1 MKKIPTWKLSIKD
14 WDPEEFKTQAN
25 CLFDELNEVNSG
37 GLADLQQYGWV
48 QEKLEFSE
56 EQAYLAY
63 KKNNKDKLREKVAE
77 MIVYEKK
84 IALIERVSS
93 MVENFQAQAKVL
105 RKEKKC
111 PEELTKDVAIV
122 VYLADVFSIPS
133 FQRIKHQLTFKYGEK
148 YIEKICGKKHA
159 GVDDELVA
167 MATYSPD
174 SKEVKA
180 RAKEVTEA
188 CKQREKDEEKAK
200 KEAEKAKK
208 SGKKS
213 SSKKHRKDSSSD
225 ESSDDESSEEE
236 KPKKKSKKSKKAES
250 SSEDESS
257 EEEKP
262 KKKSKKAES
271 SSEDESSEE
280 EKPKKKSKKSKKE
293 ESSDSESEEEKPK
306 EEPKK
311 EEAKEEPKEE
321 KPKEEPK
328 KEEESSSDSD

>member
-1 MKKIPTWKLSIKD
+1 
-14 WDPEEFKTQAN
+14 
-25 CLFDELNEVNSG
+25 
-37 GLADLQQYGWV
+37 
-48 QEKLEFSE
+48 
-56 EQAYLAY
+56 
-63 KKNNKDKLREKVAE
+63 

-122 VYLADVFSIPS
+122 VYLADLFSIPS

-148 YIEKICGKKHA
+148 YIEKICGKKHV

-188 CKQREKDEEKAK
+188 CKKREKDEEKAK

-213 SSKKHRKDSSSD
+213 SKKHHHRDSSSD
-225 ESSDDESSEEE
+225 D
-236 KPKKKSKKSKKAES
+236 S
-250 SSEDESS
+250 SS
-257 EEEKP
+257 
-262 KKKSKKAES
+262 
-271 SSEDESSEE
+271 DESSEE

-311 EEAKEEPKEE
+311 EE
-321 KPKEEPK
+321 PKEEPK
-328 KEEESSSDSD
+328 KEEKKEESSSDSD

>member
-1 MKKIPTWKLSIKD
+1 MSLMRSLLY
-14 WDPEEFKTQAN
+14 FS
-25 CLFDELNEVNSG
+25 C
-37 GLADLQQYGWV
+37 DLQQYGWV
-48 QEKLEFSE
+48 QEKFDFAE

-77 MIVYEKK
+77 MIVFEKK
-84 IALIERVSS
+84 IALIERVCP
-93 MVENFQAQAKVL
+93 MVENVQAQAKVL

-111 PEELTKDVAIV
+111 PEDLTKDVAIV
-122 VYLADVFSIPS
+122 IYLADLFSIPS
-133 FQRIKHQLTFKYGEK
+133 FQRVKHQFTFKYGEK
-148 YIEKICGKKHA
+148 YIEKICGKKHV
-159 GVDDELVA
+159 GVDDELYN
-167 MATYSPD
+167 MATYAPD

-213 SSKKHRKDSSSD
+213 SGKKHHHKKESSSD
-225 ESSDDESSEEE
+225 ESSEDESSSEEEKPKKSKKSKKESSSEEESSEEEE
-236 KPKKKSKKSKKAES
+236 KPKKKSKKSKK
-250 SSEDESS
+250 
-257 EEEKP
+257 
-262 KKKSKKAES
+262 ES

-311 EEAKEEPKEE
+311 EEPKEE

-328 KEEESSSDSD
+328 KEEKKEESSSDSD

>member
-1 MKKIPTWKLSIKD
+1 
-14 WDPEEFKTQAN
+14 
-25 CLFDELNEVNSG
+25 
-37 GLADLQQYGWV
+37 
-48 QEKLEFSE
+48 
-56 EQAYLAY
+56 
-63 KKNNKDKLREKVAE
+63 

-93 MVENFQAQAKVL
+93 LVENFQAQAKVL

-111 PEELTKDVAIV
+111 PEELTKEVAIV
-122 VYLADVFSIPS
+122 VYLADIFSIPS
-133 FQRIKHQLTFKYGEK
+133 FLRIKHQFTFRYGEK
-148 YIEKICGKKHA
+148 YIEKICGKKHV
-159 GVDDELVA
+159 GVDDEVVA

-225 ESSDDESSEEE
+225 DDDDDESSEEEKPKKKSKKSKKVESSDDESSEEE
-236 KPKKKSKKSKKAES
+236 KPKKKSKKVE
-250 SSEDESS
+250 ESS
-257 EEEKP
+257 EE
-262 KKKSKKAES
+262 
-271 SSEDESSEE
+271 
-280 EKPKKKSKKSKKE
+280 
-293 ESSDSESEEEKPK
+293 ESEEEKPK

-311 EEAKEEPKEE
+311 EEPKKEE
-321 KPKEEPK
+321 PKEEPK
-328 KEEESSSDSD
+328 KEESSSDSE